1 MLTRIVV
8 GDQQRRDVMSVL
20 DAPRGLHNVVVTSTS
35 IGDVRGDEGFYHY
48 RQYSAIDVAESRTFE
63 DAWFLMV
70 EGRLPNLSE
79 RAEFSRTVAPLRVL
93 SAQVREAV
101 ASVAA
106 TGPEQPLLALRTVLS
121 GLSGAVP
128 LYESTEP
135 DKRATALRLCAVT
148 PTVLAAVHR
157 LRSGQEPIEP
167 REDLTTAQNWL
178 FMISGDVPSDAHARA
193 VDRYLTATID
203 HGFNASTFT
212 ARVVA
217 STGSDIA
224 SAVCAAIGAFAG
236 PLHGGAP
243 DRALDGLDQ
252 IADLADADSWA
263 RTKITAGERIMGFG
277 HPVYRTEDPRS
288 VMLRG
293 TAQQLGGELIDK
305 AAQVEKVIAA
315 ALADLKPDRKLYANV
330 EYYAGV
336 LMELCGIPRSMF
348 TPTFACSRIVG
359 WCANIVEQSAD
370 SKIIRPIA
378 RYDGPEAPQ
387 ALPAL

>member
-1 MLTRIVV
+1 
-8 GDQQRRDVMSVL
+8 MSVL
-20 DAPRGLHNVVVTSTS
+20 DAPRGLHNVVVTTTS

-48 RQYSAIDVAESRTFE
+48 RQYSAIDIARTLTFE

-70 EGRLPNLSE
+70 EGHLPSRSE
-79 RAEFSRTVAPLRVL
+79 RTEFMQAIAPLRTL
-93 SAQVREAV
+93 PDDVRAAV
-101 ASVAA
+101 ATVAR
-106 TGPEQPLLALRTVLS
+106 TGPKQPLFALRTVLS
-121 GLSGAVP
+121 GLVDSLP
-128 LYESTEP
+128 LYESSES
-135 DKRATALRLCAVT
+135 DKRSITLRLCAIT
-148 PTVLAAVHR
+148 PTILAAVYR
-157 LRSGQEPIEP
+157 IRAGLEPIEP

-178 FMISGDVPSDAHARA
+178 FMITGDAPDEERSRA
-193 VDRYLTATID
+193 IDRYLTATID

-217 STGSDIA
+217 STGSDVT

-243 DRALDGLDQ
+243 DRALEGLDQ
-252 IADLADADSWA
+252 IADLESADSWA
-263 RTKITAGERIMGFG
+263 RAKITAGERIMGFG

-288 VMLRG
+288 VMLRD
-293 TAQQLGGELIDK
+293 TAQELGGELIDK
-305 AAQVEKVIAA
+305 AVQVEKIIAA

-348 TPTFACSRIVG
+348 TPTFACSRMVG
-359 WCANIVEQSAD
+359 WCANIVEQSHD

-378 RYDGPEAPQ
+378 RYDGPTAPQ
-387 ALPAL
+387 PLPAR